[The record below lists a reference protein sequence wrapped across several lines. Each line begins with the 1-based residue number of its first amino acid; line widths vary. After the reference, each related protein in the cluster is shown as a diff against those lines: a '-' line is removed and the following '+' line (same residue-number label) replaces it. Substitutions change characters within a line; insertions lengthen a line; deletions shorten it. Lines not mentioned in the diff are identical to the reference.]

1 MKRMC
6 MSALRLIAAT
16 VVAVTMAGSAEAVS
30 VNLTGSV
37 NFVAEPGNEFGTTP
51 NPFGITTSSAV
62 SGIATWN
69 GTPDEFGV
77 LSIIDDPTMTLALSI
92 AGDTG
97 VFAFDSATDGF
108 SDLTYG
114 FAVGGLQAISLL
126 LGTGTDAW
134 GLDIAYDLVGVNV
147 FSLVAPT
154 DFLPSVTGVIAVA
167 QAAVPEPA
175 VAMLIAAAA
184 LGLLVPALRRH
195 P

>member
-6 MSALRLIAAT
+6 TSALGLIAAL

-30 VNLTGSV
+30 VNLTGTV
-37 NFVAEPGNEFGTTP
+37 NFVAEPGNEFG
-51 NPFGITTSSAV
+51 ITTSSPVA
-62 SGIATWN
+62 GIATWN
-69 GTPDEFGV
+69 GTPNEFGV
-77 LSIIDDPTMTLALSI
+77 LSIIDDPTMTLAASI

-108 SDLTYG
+108 LDLTYG
-114 FAVGGLQAISLL
+114 FGPGGLQEISLL
-126 LGTGTDAW
+126 LGTGTDGW
-134 GLDIAYDLVGVNV
+134 GLDIAYDLVGANV

-154 DFLPSVTGVIAVA
+154 DFVPSVTGVIAVA

-184 LGLLVPALRRH
+184 LGLLVPALRRRA
-195 P
+195 